1 MNELQ
6 VSFAIGL
13 GIPEGSGD
21 SGDKTVDY
29 ANGGKPLS
37 ITYRNGKVAEI
48 QPGSSQSG
56 GKD

>member
-37 ITYRNGKVAEI
+37 ITYHNGKVAGI
-48 QPGSSQSG
+48 QPDHS
-56 GKD
+56 

>member
-13 GIPEGSGD
+13 GISEGSGT
-21 SGDKTVDY
+21 SSDKTLDY

-37 ITYRNGKVAEI
+37 VTYRNGRVGEI
-48 QPGSSQSG
+48 QPGRN
-56 GKD
+56 

>member
-1 MNELQ
+1 MKPGMNELQ

-13 GIPEGSGD
+13 KIPEGSGD

-37 ITYRNGKVAEI
+37 ITYHNGKVAGI
-48 QPGSSQSG
+48 QPGRS
-56 GKD
+56 